1 MRGKLLLLLIALTLL
16 TQATEL
22 KRTGWNL
29 ISVCQDINKTD
40 IDMTGIEEIQAQNG
54 KSIYTGN
61 NAQYSNLDRLDAGYG
76 YWVKGSAGT
85 NFVSAHRV
93 IGLKKPLQRDGWN
106 LMASCENISL
116 SEITLTGIS
125 EIQSQE
131 GTTIYTGD
139 LAKYS
144 NLEGLFNGYGYWVKG
159 DKGVEFTSK
168 RALVIP
174 AGFEYQAINNSGNT
188 VEETYDGNKIKIYV
202 DYRQNAD
209 DQANHTG
216 VAVTLDGNTTIPT
229 MNIQDSYRGHNI
241 VIAVYNSNGELIGV
255 SKEVEVS
262 MDAPIT
268 MVELATDNSNE
279 TNSSNGN
286 SNDNIK
292 DRDSNYQG
300 LRVFATPLK
309 FEDYQLTSITDADF
323 YALSLENQR
332 LVANKLL
339 SLLFYGVPKKELDA
353 MIDSGKFISNLQKQI
368 STPNSDLVETE
379 KIVNS
384 KDYSYWEVYME
395 QSMARL
401 FHLGLGKEYINRWV
415 AYQLTQTIMFS
426 PAYEL
431 STVHLSETSNVYNNL
446 VFYMDDEYSMG
457 LISYLHM
464 TSNDNW
470 KRFRSP
476 EDNGREMMEIFL
488 FDFNDSD
495 VPKAAIALKN
505 WKLERK
511 DGELIIGLNQNSVPQ
526 NLFGTTVTTGFDFYR
541 ELVKSDAFL
550 QGVIRR
556 IVNVYFPNYS
566 ESKKSEIVNLIK
578 SSKPEQFQ
586 DIFLQIVF
594 SKEFLYNSNRVKSL
608 EETVFHMA
616 KNMSFYDSKNY
627 FEYMRGATDNMH
639 QSAMRY
645 KLGRDTKVPTDTLSF
660 AYYYDFVRDRLM
672 VDYKGDTLNDWDSGW
687 GQAFIDRSNPN
698 TDTLEGFV
706 NYLFLATISRL
717 PTTEEQTTIIDY
729 CNSKGYDNMTIYND
743 RRDATIVVME
753 YISRLSEVYTFK
765 RVEE

>member
-1 MRGKLLLLLIALTLL
+1 
-16 TQATEL
+16 
-22 KRTGWNL
+22 
-29 ISVCQDINKTD
+29 
-40 IDMTGIEEIQAQNG
+40 
-54 KSIYTGN
+54 
-61 NAQYSNLDRLDAGYG
+61 
-76 YWVKGSAGT
+76 
-85 NFVSAHRV
+85 
-93 IGLKKPLQRDGWN
+93 
-106 LMASCENISL
+106 MASCENISL

-511 DGELIIGLNQNSVPQ
+511 DGELIIGLDQNSVPQ

-578 SSKPEQFQ
+578 SSRPEQFQ